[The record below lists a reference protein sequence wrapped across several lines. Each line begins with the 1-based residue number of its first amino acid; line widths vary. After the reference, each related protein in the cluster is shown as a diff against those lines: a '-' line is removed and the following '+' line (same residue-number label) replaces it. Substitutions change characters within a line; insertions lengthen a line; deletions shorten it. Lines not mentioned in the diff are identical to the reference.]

1 MGKSAS
7 EVRSEIEG
15 TRQDMSETID
25 AIADRTSP
33 GRILNRR
40 RQRVSDGWRSARE
53 RVMGRTQS
61 TYGSTQS
68 TYGSAAD
75 TGQGMAGSA
84 RDAAGSVVEG
94 ARQAPDMVLSQTQGN
109 PIAAGL
115 IAFGAGL
122 LVASIIPPSEAEQR
136 VAGQVVD
143 KAQPVRDQ
151 LQEAGQQVADELRS
165 TAQESAEQVKQRAAE
180 AAGTVQED
188 VRSSAGTVK
197 QEAQR

>member
-33 GRILNRR
+33 GRIIQRR
-40 RQRVSDGWRSARE
+40 RARMAGGLRSVRE
-53 RVMGRTQS
+53 RVMGRAQD
-61 TYGSTQS
+61 TYSSAGDSA
-68 TYGSAAD
+68 YGV
-75 TGQGMAGSA
+75 AGSA
-84 RDAAGSVVEG
+84 RDTAGSVVEG
-94 ARQAPDMVLSQTQGN
+94 ARQAPEKVVEQTQGN

-115 IAFGAGL
+115 IAFGGGL
-122 LVASIIPPSEAEQR
+122 LVASLIPPSETEQR
-136 VAGQVVD
+136 IAGQVAE
-143 KAQPVRDQ
+143 KTQPVRDE
-151 LQEAGQQVADELRS
+151 LQRAGQEVVDDLRS
-165 TAQESAEQVKQRAAE
+165 TAQQGAEQVKQRASE

-197 QEAQR
+197 EQSQR